1 MTTLRENNAKKIE
14 KVLKTSPE
22 QVEMRE
28 SFKRRFGYEM
38 DNAEK
43 FPFEDINLKKM
54 KEAVGAKFSEADAS
68 TAFVQ
73 LLRAGVQTIVNNMY
87 NTVPTSFESWT
98 TVVQSKK
105 KEELYAPLQGI
116 GFPREIAAQGKYPET
131 GTAGLDIKLTNRKY
145 GSMYSVE
152 MELNEDDQTGQ
163 IQTQAKLLGEYMK
176 QVLEVLCMG
185 KLASV
190 NNMEYAGFQVP
201 KTETQPSD
209 EATYPWSTT
218 LVGGGANRP
227 AAYGALTQANI
238 QNAFIGLRKQK
249 NIRGLKMAVDPRTL
263 LISPTYEFDA
273 AILANSSFYPS
284 ATGALGGGSV
294 GQMNA
299 INPIQGKFNTVT
311 SYFMFKNDGT
321 VDGDSKAWYLMDS
334 SKPWFVAQIREA
346 TTVIAENPQSGA
358 SFDQDIIRFKAR
370 MRGNADFIDSRFAW
384 QGNNGSV

>member
-1 MTTLRENNAKKIE
+1 MSTLRESNAKKLDKI
-14 KVLKTSPE
+14 LKSSPE

-28 SFKRRFGYEM
+28 GFKRRFGYEM
-38 DNAEK
+38 DNKEK
-43 FPFEDINLKKM
+43 FPFEDLNLKKM
-54 KEAVGAKFSEADAS
+54 REATFAKFSEADAS

-87 NTVPTSFESWT
+87 NTVPTSFESWVS
-98 TVVQSKK
+98 VVQSKK

-116 GFPREIAAQGKYPET
+116 GFPREIPAQGKYPET

-190 NNMEYAGFQVP
+190 SNMDYAGFQVP
-201 KTETQPSD
+201 KSETQPSD
-209 EATYPWSTT
+209 ESTYPWSTT

-227 AAYGALTQANI
+227 AAYGALTQTNI

-263 LISPTYEFDA
+263 LISPKYEFDA
-273 AILANSSFYPS
+273 AVLANSSFYPS
-284 ATGALGGGSV
+284 ATGALGSGTV

-299 INPIQGKFNTVT
+299 INPIQGKFNTVI

-321 VDGDSKAWYLMDS
+321 VDGDSTAWYLMDS

-370 MRGNADFIDSRFAW
+370 MRGNADFIDPRFAW